1 MLLYIKIKNYENFF
15 HKTVFF
21 FLNSNCVSITEF
33 MQLNAINFQTIN
45 LFSVTVRNILS
56 YGLGNVLSY
65 VSLSLFTQH
74 KVAKGY
80 ISMTTLQKKKAGRW
94 SSLTIK
100 VRKSSIRFWS
110 VSVSVLKYMHI

>member
-33 MQLNAINFQTIN
+33 MQLNAINFETIN

-56 YGLGNVLSY
+56 YGLGKCFELCVFVVIY
-65 VSLSLFTQH
+65 PT
-74 KVAKGY
+74 
-80 ISMTTLQKKKAGRW
+80 
-94 SSLTIK
+94 
-100 VRKSSIRFWS
+100 
-110 VSVSVLKYMHI
+110 